1 MDLLVPVALSD
12 HLIASRIEHRV
23 LSIDNFKFIQMANNV
38 SHTTDYK
45 VLVKVVLVL
54 MFLTFLTI
62 FVTSLHLA
70 AFSVTVALLIA
81 GVKGFMI
88 LTYFMHLKYESLL
101 LRILVAMI
109 FVLYAVIILITF
121 IDYAY
126 R

>member
-1 MDLLVPVALSD
+1 
-12 HLIASRIEHRV
+12 
-23 LSIDNFKFIQMANNV
+23 MANNV
-38 SHTTDYK
+38 SHITEYK
-45 VLVKVVLVL
+45 TLARVVLVL

-62 FVTSLHLA
+62 TVTSSFHLG

-81 GVKGFMI
+81 GIKGFMI
-88 LTYFMHLKYESLL
+88 LTYFMHLKYESVL

-109 FVLYAVIILITF
+109 FVLYVVIILITF

>member
-1 MDLLVPVALSD
+1 
-12 HLIASRIEHRV
+12 
-23 LSIDNFKFIQMANNV
+23 MANNV
-38 SHTTDYK
+38 SHTTEYR
-45 VLVKVVLVL
+45 VLAKVVLVL

-88 LTYFMHLKYESLL
+88 LTYFMHLKYESVL

-109 FVLYAVIILITF
+109 FILYAVIVLITF

>member
-1 MDLLVPVALSD
+1 
-12 HLIASRIEHRV
+12 
-23 LSIDNFKFIQMANNV
+23 MANNV
-38 SHTTDYK
+38 SHTTDYR
-45 VLVKVVLVL
+45 VLAKVVLVL

-62 FVTSLHLA
+62 TVTSYHLA
-70 AFSVTVALLIA
+70 AFGVTVALLIA
-81 GVKGFMI
+81 GTKGFMI
-88 LTYFMHLKYESLL
+88 LTYFMHLKYESVL

>member
-1 MDLLVPVALSD
+1 
-12 HLIASRIEHRV
+12 
-23 LSIDNFKFIQMANNV
+23 MANNTT
-38 SHTTDYK
+38 HTTEYK
-45 VLVKVVLVL
+45 VLARVLLVL

-62 FVTSLHLA
+62 SVTSYKLA
-70 AFSVTVALLIA
+70 AFSVTIALLIA
-81 GVKGFMI
+81 GIKGFMV

-109 FVLYAVIILITF
+109 FVLYAVIVLITF

>member
-1 MDLLVPVALSD
+1 
-12 HLIASRIEHRV
+12 
-23 LSIDNFKFIQMANNV
+23 MANNV
-38 SHTTDYK
+38 SHITEYK
-45 VLVKVVLVL
+45 VLARVVLVL
-54 MFLTFLTI
+54 MFLTFLTVS
-62 FVTSLHLA
+62 VTSYHLA

-81 GVKGFMI
+81 GAKGFMI

-121 IDYAY
+121 IDYSF

>member
-1 MDLLVPVALSD
+1 MVLKTNLVITSY
-12 HLIASRIEHRV
+12 
-23 LSIDNFKFIQMANNV
+23 SIHYTKLYD
-38 SHTTDYK
+38 
-45 VLVKVVLVL
+45 
-54 MFLTFLTI
+54 TI
-62 FVTSLHLA
+62 TVTSFELA

-101 LRILVAMI
+101 LRILVALI
-109 FVLYAVIILITF
+109 FVLYALVVLITF